1 MYKPHC
7 KASHRR
13 ASFGE
18 EKKECKDHGDEE
30 YICSEEKFIRGRRS
44 QVKTTKLVSVNA
56 RQYYLVNTNV

>member
-1 MYKPHC
+1 MEK
-7 KASHRR
+7 
-13 ASFGE
+13 
-18 EKKECKDHGDEE
+18 KKECKDHGDEE